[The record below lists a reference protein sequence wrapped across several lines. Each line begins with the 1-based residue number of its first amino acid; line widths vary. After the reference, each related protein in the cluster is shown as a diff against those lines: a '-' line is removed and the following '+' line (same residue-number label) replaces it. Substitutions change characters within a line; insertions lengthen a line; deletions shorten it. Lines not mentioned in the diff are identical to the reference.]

1 MLCRT
6 LTDGI
11 QGPWLSY
18 THWRYPGTVAL
29 VHSLTVSRDHGS
41 HTLTDDIQGPWLAY
55 THWLYSGTVTCLHSL
70 TVSRDRGSRNL
81 TNGIQ
86 GLWLA
91 YTHWRYSGTATCVHS
106 LTVFRDRDLRTLTD
120 HIQGPRFAMLN
131 YATLSANNLN
141 KLYDSTKY
149 SHCLDAGS
157 SQTVQQFSSFS
168 VNRRFITVGTTACS
182 LSLFLARWIWSTL
195 SYSNYLKFHFNI
207 VPIC

>member
-1 MLCRT
+1 MALIHSLTISRDRDLRT
-6 LTDGI
+6 PTDCI
-11 QGPWLSY
+11 QGPWLAY
-18 THWRYPGTVAL
+18 THWRYPVTVAL
-29 VHSLTVSRDHGS
+29 VHSLTVSRDCDLP
-41 HTLTDDIQGPWLAY
+41 TLTGGIQGP
-55 THWLYSGTVTCLHSL
+55 
-70 TVSRDRGSRNL
+70 R
-81 TNGIQ
+81 
-86 GLWLA
+86 LA
-91 YTHWRYSGTATCVHS
+91 YTHWRYSGTVTCVHA
-106 LTVFRDRDLRTLTD
+106 LTVFRDRDSRTLTD